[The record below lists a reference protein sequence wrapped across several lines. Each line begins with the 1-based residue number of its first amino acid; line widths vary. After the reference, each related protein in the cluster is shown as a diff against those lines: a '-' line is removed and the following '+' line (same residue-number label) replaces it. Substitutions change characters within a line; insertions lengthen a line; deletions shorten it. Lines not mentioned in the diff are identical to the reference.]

1 MAGVFRDPLGNQ
13 GDEAVMDAYT
23 HLDMSAPDPIA
34 EFQLRLSSSGIERA
48 LVVEKWSGDNRPCLE
63 RIVNSPLPEFRVAP
77 CFRPEA
83 GLPSADFLSEDAV
96 IALRVKTADLPLLGE
111 IGNLLESSKKWLVVH
126 AENGIAA
133 LARELIS
140 IRKRYQQLRVYVP
153 HMGWPRQEGVDDKD
167 WERAITDLS
176 QIRGIVVGISAIAHF
191 SREPFPHNDVA
202 AFASRLLQLFSS
214 ECIAVGSDY
223 PMFEK
228 DRYAEYMGLAIK
240 WVYRT
245 APKWLPILD
254 HF

>member
-1 MAGVFRDPLGNQ
+1 MAGATR
-13 GDEAVMDAYT
+13 
-23 HLDMSAPDPIA
+23 PD
-34 EFQLRLSSSGIERA
+34 
-48 LVVEKWSGDNRPCLE
+48 
-63 RIVNSPLPEFRVAP
+63 
-77 CFRPEA
+77 A
-83 GLPSADFLSEDAV
+83 GLPPADFLSEDAV

-111 IGNLLESSKKWLVVH
+111 MGHSLESSKKWLVVH
-126 AENGIAA
+126 AEKGIAA

-140 IRKRYQQLRVYVP
+140 IRKRHHELRISVP
-153 HMGWPRQEGVDDKD
+153 HLGWPRQEGVDDKD

-191 SREPFPHNDVA
+191 SREQFPHNDVA
-202 AFASRLLQLFSS
+202 AFASRLLELFSS